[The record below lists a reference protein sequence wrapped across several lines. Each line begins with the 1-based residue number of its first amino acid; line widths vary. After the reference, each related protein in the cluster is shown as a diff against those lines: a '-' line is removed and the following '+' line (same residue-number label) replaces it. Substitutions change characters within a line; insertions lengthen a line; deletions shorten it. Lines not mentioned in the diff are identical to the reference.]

1 MKDKEGLPPSS
12 YRLVLAGR
20 NLDDTSLVS
29 ETSIRRNACLHIML
43 NLAGGGTGN
52 LGMRLLGEK
61 SERIYTPL
69 PQFIE
74 SNSSL
79 FSIQKF
85 D

>member
-20 NLDDTSLVS
+20 DLDDTGLVAD
-29 ETSIRRNACLHIML
+29 TPIRQAACLHIML
-43 NLAGGGTGN
+43 RLHGGGTGN
-52 LGMRLLGEK
+52 LGMRLLGQNND
-61 SERIYTPL
+61 RIHTPL

-79 FSIQKF
+79 LSIQKF